1 MKKCKFCG
9 VDMPGVA
16 PNRKFCSRAC
26 REKARAQRQPTS
38 QGALN
43 AKCVVCGK
51 PFHAARAYQKYCS
64 NECNREVQKKLARER
79 LARQKAA
86 ELEARATNQ
95 HVKTLDDWIRE
106 AAACNLD
113 YGTYRA
119 LIAQGKTFAELKA
132 KAERKQR
139 I

>member
-1 MKKCKFCG
+1 MKCKFCG
-9 VDMPGVA
+9 VEMPGVA
-16 PNRKFCSRAC
+16 PNRKYCSRAC
-26 REKARAQRQPTS
+26 REKARAQRQPATT
-38 QGALN
+38 QEPPN
-43 AKCVVCGK
+43 ATCVVCGK

-64 NECNREVQKKLARER
+64 DECNREVQKKLARER

-119 LIAQGKTFAELKA
+119 LIAQGKSFAELKA
-132 KAERKQR
+132 EAERQGR